1 MSKYHARLTLFPG
14 RKFSRQE
21 IFLFSRQEV
30 FLAGNFP
37 VPRQKVFPEEKFPC
51 AYPENAVEYE
61 KRIGE

>member
-21 IFLFSRQEV
+21 IFCFSGRKSTWQEIFLFS
-30 FLAGNFP
+30 
-37 VPRQKVFPEEKFPC
+37 RQKVFPEEKFPC